1 MTCVVPVAF
10 HWSGGKDSA
19 HALGR
24 LLTDPRYE
32 VRCLVTTVHAS
43 RDESTVHGVPTALLQ
58 AQARAVGLPL
68 RTVELGGAGLD
79 DYVAVMERASIR
91 MRDEGIGAVG
101 FGDQVHSGVLAYK
114 QEQFGPLGL
123 EIVEPLWAM
132 SPAECLQDF
141 LASGIRAVTVVV
153 DAGVL
158 DRGHLGRVVDRAF
171 VDGLPAGSDPSGEN
185 GEYHSFVTDAPYFRH
200 PVPVVAGEVEHI
212 RRTIGTSDG
221 PREYRY
227 WRLHL
232 RAGTASKTPG
242 PSG

>member
-1 MTCVVPVAF
+1 MTDAVPVAF

-24 LLTDPRYE
+24 LLDDDRHD

-43 RDESTVHGVPTALLQ
+43 RDESTVHGVPTALLR
-58 AQARAVGLPL
+58 AQARAIGLPL
-68 RTVELGGAGLD
+68 RTVELGSAGLD

-91 MRDEGIGAVG
+91 MRDEGIGAVA
-101 FGDQVHSGVLAYK
+101 FGDQKHSGVLAYK
-114 QEQFGPLGL
+114 QEQFEPLGL

-132 SPAECLQDF
+132 SPTECLQDF
-141 LASGIRAVTVVV
+141 LASGTRALTVVV

-158 DRGHLGRVVDRAF
+158 GRGHLGRAVDRGF
-171 VDGLPAGSDPSGEN
+171 VDSLPVGCDPSGEN

-200 PVPVVAGEVEHI
+200 PVPVVPGEVEHI

-227 WRLHL
+227 WRLHIRPDL
-232 RAGTASKTPG
+232 
-242 PSG
+242 PSTDHGAAT